1 MRNKAWDGMPVKKNL
16 SSDGRPPPPRK
27 TPPGSG
33 QDSDFPTG
41 FAAWAAAW
49 VTGACRRPRAV
60 ALLCLAAAAGLL
72 WLAAATLSINTSTND
87 MLSEELPFRAQNE
100 AVDAAFP
107 QLVDTLTIAIEAPD
121 ALAAE
126 AAAERLAAALAAQP
140 AVVRSVF
147 LPQGGDFFRRNG
159 LLYLSPEEL
168 QALGDR
174 LAGAQPLLT
183 ALQTDPSLRGL
194 ADLLAQ
200 AVGEG
205 ATGEDTPAGGEDL
218 AALLDRLASVAEAL
232 PQDPGARLSWSA
244 LLSNTPET
252 AEDRRRFVI
261 VKPVIDF
268 ASLAPMAE
276 AVAAV
281 EAAADDL
288 GLTAA
293 KGYRLRLTGEPL
305 MLQDELVSVSTG
317 IGLVGLIS
325 GVLVTIVLFAG
336 LRSWRLAVPI
346 LATLFAGLAWTAG
359 FAALAVG
366 ELNIISVA
374 FAVLFIGLSV
384 DFGIH
389 YALRVQE
396 SQAEGLAPPIALAQA
411 AALIGRPL
419 MLCALSSALAFFAFF
434 PTAYRGLS
442 ELGLIAGAGMFIALF
457 LNLTLLP
464 ALMALMPAPAGAAHL
479 GPVARAGA
487 ALQRR
492 AARHARGL
500 TALGLLLAVA
510 AAFALPQ
517 ARFDDDPLNLR
528 DPDSPSVAA
537 LLEMMA
543 DPRVSPYSAQLLVDD
558 LAAAQAIAPRLAALP
573 EVEAAVTV
581 TSFVPAA
588 QDQKLA
594 ILDQVALFLTP
605 LFTAPPPAP
614 EPDAAERTA
623 ALQRL
628 IATLDVASESLQPA
642 ASRLRAALQALGD
655 VPPARLEQAWLG
667 GFVPALDRLLDG
679 LEAEVVTLESLPAD
693 LAGRYRAAE
702 GPRSGSV
709 LIEVV
714 PVEDL
719 RDPAAR
725 ERFVDALQAVAPH
738 ISGVPVTIVEAGRAV
753 VTAFAQA
760 TLLALAA
767 IAVLLLVVLRSPLDS
782 LLVLAPLFLAALL
795 TVAVSVVFGPAF
807 NFANVIVLPL
817 LLGLGVD
824 SGIHMVMRARE
835 ESAGIHTA
843 ANSTPRAILLSALT
857 TVASFGALAT
867 SQHPGTASMGLLLT
881 IAIVLTLVCVLAFLP
896 ALLALAGRLPR
907 G

>member
-1 MRNKAWDGMPVKKNL
+1 M
-16 SSDGRPPPPRK
+16 
-27 TPPGSG
+27 
-33 QDSDFPTG
+33 PTG

-49 VTGACRRPRAV
+49 VTAACRRPRAV
-60 ALLCLAAAAGLL
+60 ALLCLGAAAGLL

-126 AAAERLAAALAAQP
+126 AAAARLASALAAQP
-140 AVVRSVF
+140 AVVQSVF
-147 LPQGGDFFRRNG
+147 LPQGGAFFRRNG
-159 LLYLSPEEL
+159 LLYLSPDEL

-174 LAGAQPLLT
+174 LAGAQPLLA
-183 ALQTDPSLRGL
+183 ALQADPSLRGL
-194 ADLLAQ
+194 AELLAQ
-200 AVGEG
+200 ATSAGDSGEE
-205 ATGEDTPAGGEDL
+205 APAGGDL
-218 AALLDRLASVAEAL
+218 AALLDRLAAVAEAL

-244 LLSNTPET
+244 LLSDTPQT

-268 ASLAPMAE
+268 ASLAPMAQ

-281 EAAADDL
+281 EAAADEL

-293 KGYRLRLTGEPL
+293 QGYRLRLTGEPL

-325 GVLVTIVLFAG
+325 GVLVSIVLFAG

-346 LATLFAGLAWTAG
+346 LMTLAAGLAWTAG

-396 SQAEGLAPPIALAQA
+396 SQAQGLAPPVALAEA
-411 AALIGRPL
+411 AALIARPL
-419 MLCALSSALAFFAFF
+419 LLCALSSALAFFAFF

-464 ALMALMPAPAGAAHL
+464 ALMALMPAAAGAAHL

-500 TALGLLLAVA
+500 TTLGLLLAVA

-528 DPDSPSVAA
+528 DPESPSVAA
-537 LLEMMA
+537 LLEMMT

-558 LAAAQAIAPRLAALP
+558 LAAAQSVAPRLAALP

-588 QDQKLA
+588 QDEKLA

-614 EPDAAERTA
+614 APDAAERTA

-628 IATLDVASESLQPA
+628 IATLDAAPDSLQPA
-642 ASRLRAALQALGD
+642 AGRLRAALQALGD
-655 VPPARLEQAWLG
+655 VPPARLDQAWLG
-667 GFVPALDRLLDG
+667 GFEPALDRLLDG
-679 LEAEVVTLESLPAD
+679 LEAEAVTLESLPAD

-702 GPRSGSV
+702 GPRAGSV
-709 LIEVV
+709 LIEVI
-714 PVEDL
+714 PVQDL

-725 ERFVDALQAVAPH
+725 ERFVDALQAVAPQV
-738 ISGVPVTIVEAGRAV
+738 SGVPVTIVEAGRAV

-767 IAVLLLVVLRSPLDS
+767 IVVLLLVVLRSPLDA
-782 LLVLAPLFLAALL
+782 LLVLVPLFLAALL

-835 ESAGIHTA
+835 ESAGVHSA

-896 ALLALAGRLPR
+896 ALLALAGRLPKV
-907 G
+907 